1 MSKPEK
7 SLTRF
12 MAVFAGGTLIS
23 RLLGLVRDIVIAD
36 AVPFVSREVFL
47 FAFRFPN
54 MLRDMLGEGAVNAA
68 YVPLFS
74 RTRETEGDDA
84 FRRVARACFGA
95 TLLLFALLT
104 LAGVLLVPFIPAALR
119 LLQPFTG
126 TAMPGDDHLDLA
138 LAVTPWLMP
147 YFFLIGAGVFAMGPL
162 FVMQR
167 YSTASWSPA
176 LLNVAL
182 IAACL
187 LASDYFPDPV
197 WALVAGVWL
206 GGIAQA
212 AVLLVAM
219 KRHAGFGLPSLELRH
234 PGVRKAMLLLV
245 PIVLGQAT
253 GEVNKVVD
261 AFFAFKLEAVSYLY
275 YANRLVQLPLS
286 VFGLAVAVAI
296 LPSISA
302 AGAREDYGEIRATL
316 AHGFRQSAFLVMPA
330 LAGLLILRE
339 PIMQLLFAHEGGAF
353 SPEEARHAAN
363 ALFYLAWGLLFF
375 SWVKVGVQGFY
386 AVHNT
391 ATPVIVASLSMGLN
405 IALNLA
411 LVGPMGYQGLA
422 LATTISYAANA
433 AGLYLLLSRRYG
445 NLLTADFVRGLLKIA
460 LASAAMGGAVFL
472 AHQAIAAKWPETA
485 PGAELARVLAPVLAG
500 LLTYPAAC
508 RLLRAEDLALVGR
521 LARRVRKR

>member
-1 MSKPEK
+1 
-7 SLTRF
+7 
-12 MAVFAGGTLIS
+12 
-23 RLLGLVRDIVIAD
+23 
-36 AVPFVSREVFL
+36 
-47 FAFRFPN
+47 
-54 MLRDMLGEGAVNAA
+54 
-68 YVPLFS
+68 
-74 RTRETEGDDA
+74 
-84 FRRVARACFGA
+84 
-95 TLLLFALLT
+95 
-104 LAGVLLVPFIPAALR
+104 
-119 LLQPFTG
+119 
-126 TAMPGDDHLDLA
+126 MPGDDHLGLA

-182 IAACL
+182 MSHVSSPATT
-187 LASDYFPDPV
+187 FPTLF
-197 WALVAGVWL
+197 ALVAYCL
-206 GGIAQA
+206 ALA
-212 AVLLVAM
+212 ASPRPPAR
-219 KRHAGFGLPSLELRH
+219 RHETPAISACPLELRH

-391 ATPVIVASLSMGLN
+391 ATPVIVASLSMALN

-411 LVGPMGYQGLA
+411 LVGPW
-422 LATTISYAANA
+422 ATRASPSPPPSPTPPTPPASPATLPPLRQPAHP
-433 AGLYLLLSRRYG
+433 
-445 NLLTADFVRGLLKIA
+445 DFARGLIKIL
-460 LASAAMGGAVFL
+460 LASTAMGCASSSPQCNRKRL
-472 AHQAIAAKWPETA
+472 ARTA
-485 PGAELARVLAPVLAG
+485 HGAELARVLIPSHR

-508 RLLRAEDLALVGR
+508 RLLRPKTSPSSDASPAAPKANGTGSRDKNHAKASKPASISRVPVPARPTASPKEAAKAGAQASR
-521 LARRVRKR
+521 LPGGEAAVHFHPQRLRQRPKNARNRKLPTPRKLPPSLDAQVVRRVNF